1 MQKEHHAEQTFDDV
15 DQSMKQYYNVTGKHL
30 PSDLTSPLPPEPK
43 LIDFYTP
50 SPDQQNREITF
61 VVLGMAVTGF
71 IAYKFLYFF

>member
-1 MQKEHHAEQTFDDV
+1 
-15 DQSMKQYYNVTGKHL
+15 MKQYYYINGKHL

-43 LIDFYTP
+43 LINFYTP

-71 IAYKFLYFF
+71 IAYKFLYFL

>member
-1 MQKEHHAEQTFDDV
+1 MI
-15 DQSMKQYYNVTGKHL
+15 QYYYETGKHL

-50 SPDQQNREITF
+50 SPGQQNREIAF

-71 IAYKFLYFF
+71 IAYKFLYFL